1 MQFRA
6 RALTRGAGRVKSNLK
21 CARPSLTGLIFKL
34 DDGHTRLAAYHT
46 GSTGTRVA
54 IPKQFLKQSHN
65 QSNVEIKAFKE
76 LESYDNHLVLS
87 TDK

>member
-6 RALTRGAGRVKSNLK
+6 RALTRGAGRIKSNLK
-21 CARPSLTGLIFKL
+21 CARPSLAGLSFKV

-65 QSNVEIKAFKE
+65 QFKNKITALEE
-76 LESYDNHLVLS
+76 LDSYDNRIFLS
-87 TDK
+87 TGE